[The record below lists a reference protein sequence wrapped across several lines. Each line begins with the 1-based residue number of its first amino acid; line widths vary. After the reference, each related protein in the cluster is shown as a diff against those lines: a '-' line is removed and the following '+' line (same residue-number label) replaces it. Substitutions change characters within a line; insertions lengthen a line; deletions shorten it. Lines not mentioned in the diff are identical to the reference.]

1 MTKLRAGLA
10 WGAVALAVV
19 LPIGIAANSPLL
31 QWRDA
36 VYVTAGFAGILGLA
50 LLLLQ
55 PLLAAALLPGLA
67 TGAGRRIHRWLGAGL
82 VAAIV
87 VHVGG
92 LWLTSPPDV
101 IDALTLRS
109 PTPFSLWGV
118 IAMWAAFAAATLALV
133 RKRLPL
139 RIWRLG
145 HTTFVVLVVAGTVVH
160 AVLIVGAMGT
170 VSKIALCA
178 LVIAATVAAVA
189 RRRVWAVVKR
199 RGD

>member
-1 MTKLRAGLA
+1 MTKLGAGLA

-19 LPIGIAANSPLL
+19 LPVGIAANSPLL

-36 VYVTAGFAGILGLA
+36 VYVIAGFAGILGLA

-67 TGAGRRIHRWLGAGL
+67 TGVGRRIHRWLGAGL

-178 LVIAATVAAVA
+178 LVIAATLAAVA